1 MLLEKAWAKIHK
13 SFERIESGFAEN
25 VLRDLTGAPTK
36 VIFHDDPELWDSMWD
51 AHNKGFLIAAS
62 AGSTKASKKLLEEMG
77 LIGNHSY
84 GVLDIAI
91 VKAFGDIDEKLIKL
105 RNPWGDFEW
114 TGDWSDQSANWT
126 PEIKKQL
133 NYTE

>member
-1 MLLEKAWAKIHK
+1 
-13 SFERIESGFAEN
+13 
-25 VLRDLTGAPTK
+25 
-36 VIFHDDPELWDSMWD
+36 
-51 AHNKGFLIAAS
+51 
-62 AGSTKASKKLLEEMG
+62 MG
-77 LIGNHSY
+77 LIGYHSY

-91 VKAFGDIDEKLIKL
+91 VKLPALQDVEEKLIKL

-133 NYTE
+133 NYQEENDGSFWMSFLDFCHYFS